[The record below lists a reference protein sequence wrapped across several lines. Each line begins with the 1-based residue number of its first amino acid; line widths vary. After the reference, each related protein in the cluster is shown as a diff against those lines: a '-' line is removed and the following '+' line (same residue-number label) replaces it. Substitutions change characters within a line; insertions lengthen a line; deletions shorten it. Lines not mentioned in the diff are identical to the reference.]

1 MTPQEVR
8 ETQPSDPDLACPI
21 CKKVIW
27 EAVKTPCCSTSYCE
41 ECVTNWLMDHEFVCE
56 SCESKVGSL
65 EELVVDEELR
75 ERVGVYIEGEIVRS
89 KREKE
94 EEDEQA
100 GIVGGEAEPEVDAE
114 GSGEVKAEA
123 GEEGEAGQEEGK
135 DNKVLPPST
144 ILNPADH

>member
-1 MTPQEVR
+1 M
-8 ETQPSDPDLACPI
+8 
-21 CKKVIW
+21 
-27 EAVKTPCCSTSYCE
+27 
-41 ECVTNWLMDHEFVCE
+41 TNWLMDHEFVCE